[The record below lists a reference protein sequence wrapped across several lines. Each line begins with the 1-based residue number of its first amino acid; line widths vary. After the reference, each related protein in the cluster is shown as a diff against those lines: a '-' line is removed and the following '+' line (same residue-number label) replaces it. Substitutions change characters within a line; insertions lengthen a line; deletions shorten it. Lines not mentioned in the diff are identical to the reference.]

1 MGCFF
6 CRRFEDN
13 ATTSKSAFRPLALS
27 LYSGQARLHVRC
39 PPRRRCL
46 TSPLFDIYSALL
58 RFTPLYSAL
67 LHSTPLYSALICST
81 LLYSALL
88 GARGG
93 SARAAA
99 LLGARGGSR
108 RALRL
113 GAPLSSLAR
122 VTRLRASHSR
132 ARASPARVD
141 SSHRRGCCRLRRLGV
156 RGGSRRARRLSSA
169 HAAALGVRCGSARRS
184 RRLRASLARAR
195 HSLARAR
202 HPRVSTFHIV
212 AAVVGCGGSARAAS
226 LGARGGSPRR
236 TRLLSAC
243 AAARRA
249 ALVTCA
255 RHSRARVTLSCARVT
270 RACRLFTLSRP
281 LSAAAARRA
290 RRLSARAA
298 ALLCAV
304 NWNRRCFK
312 FLRRKRRK
320 EPNRLTRTTLV

>member
-113 GAPLSSLAR
+113 GAPLSLAR
-122 VTRLRASHSR
+122 T
-132 ARASPARVD
+132 
-141 SSHRRGCCRLRRLGV
+141 
-156 RGGSRRARRLSSA
+156 
-169 HAAALGVRCGSARRS
+169 
-184 RRLRASLARAR
+184 SLARAR
-195 HSLARAR
+195 
-202 HPRVSTFHIV
+202 V
-212 AAVVGCGGSARAAS
+212 A
-226 LGARGGSPRR
+226 
-236 TRLLSAC
+236 
-243 AAARRA
+243 
-249 ALVTCA
+249 CA
-255 RHSRARVTLSCARVT
+255 RHSRALASPASHGLNGLHGLNLASHMGT
-270 RACRLFTLSRP
+270 RRRSSISP
-281 LSAAAARRA
+281 LIWMR
-290 RRLSARAA
+290 
-298 ALLCAV
+298 
-304 NWNRRCFK
+304 
-312 FLRRKRRK
+312 
-320 EPNRLTRTTLV
+320 

>member
-46 TSPLFDIYSALL
+46 TSPLFDIYSALLRFTPLYSALL

-184 RRLRASLARAR
+184 RHLRASLARAR
-195 HSLARAR
+195 HSLVRAR

-212 AAVVGCGGSARAAS
+212 AAVVGCGGSACAAA
-226 LGARGGSPRR
+226 LGARGGSP
-236 TRLLSAC
+236 
-243 AAARRA
+243 
-249 ALVTCA
+249 
-255 RHSRARVTLSCARVT
+255 
-270 RACRLFTLSRP
+270 
-281 LSAAAARRA
+281 
-290 RRLSARAA
+290 
-298 ALLCAV
+298 
-304 NWNRRCFK
+304 
-312 FLRRKRRK
+312 LRR
-320 EPNRLTRTTLV
+320 

>member
-58 RFTPLYSAL
+58 RFTPLYSTL
-67 LHSTPLYSALICST
+67 LRITPLYSALLCSN
-81 LLYSALL
+81 LLYSAILCSSRRTRRL
-88 GARGG
+88 GARCG
-93 SARAAA
+93 S
-99 LLGARGGSR
+99 
-108 RALRL
+108 
-113 GAPLSSLAR
+113 P
-122 VTRLRASHSR
+122 
-132 ARASPARVD
+132 
-141 SSHRRGCCRLRRLGV
+141 
-156 RGGSRRARRLSSA
+156 RRARR
-169 HAAALGVRCGSARRS
+169 
-184 RRLRASLARAR
+184 
-195 HSLARAR
+195 
-202 HPRVSTFHIV
+202 
-212 AAVVGCGGSARAAS
+212 
-226 LGARGGSPRR
+226 
-236 TRLLSAC
+236 LSAC

-249 ALVTCA
+249 ALVACA
-255 RHSRARVTLSCARVT
+255 RHSLARVTLARARVT
-270 RACRLFTLSRP
+270 RACRLVTSSRL